1 MKKAKREFI
10 HDGKKCQMKSGDIL
24 EEEDLVLIEEAYN
37 ILKRL
42 NEISL
47 KLSCRKINVPEV
59 VSEGLTCM
67 LFDWYRTNGSGSLYG
82 VSGSGDALNIKDDGI
97 GEIIQIKSYTKRKG
111 GAGPTS
117 FGPRSQYDK
126 LIALEVDLDTDLF
139 SYYDLSDIDI
149 SSINVSKTETVED
162 QSNSGKRSRFSI
174 DTEIINKFGLK
185 PFAIYNIKKE
195 EFIYRDKSY

>member
-10 HDGKKCQMKSGDIL
+10 HGGKRCKMKSGYIF
-24 EEEDLVLIEEAYN
+24 EEEDLALIKEDYN
-37 ILKRL
+37 LFKRS
-42 NEISL
+42 NEIRL
-47 KLSCRKINVPEV
+47 KLSFRKNNVPET
-59 VSEGLTCM
+59 VSEGLACM

-97 GEIIQIKSYTKRKG
+97 GEIIQIKSYTKRKD

-162 QSNSGKRSRFSI
+162 QSNSGKRPRFSI
-174 DTEIINKFGLK
+174 DTEIIDKFDLK

-195 EFIYRDKSY
+195 EFVYRDKSY